1 MSEVSRNV
9 TDDTF
14 AHEVLERSKTV
25 PVLVDLWAPWCGPCR
40 ALGPVLERVAA
51 EANGSFELVK
61 INVDESPITAREL
74 GARSIP
80 LVVAFKDGEPVS
92 SFLGAQPEAAV
103 REFVAELVPSEADL
117 MVEDALRAREQGRD
131 GDAETILNTVLNNDV
146 HHTNARLTLAQLL
159 ADTQRTGEALAVLA
173 KAEPSAAVEKLR
185 SELRLADT
193 AGEVDLDS
201 LQREAEAGDV
211 TAAIAWAR
219 ALHARGDTQAALNVL
234 LTAVQSDPDADG
246 GAARQAMLDLFNV
259 IGKDDPLVRGYRS
272 ELAKALH

>member
-272 ELAKALH
+272 KLAKALH